1 MNLTLKKKM
10 SPRSM
15 QRVNKIVYKRVQ
27 EVRRDIVVED
37 DSKAIDFLIK

>member
-1 MNLTLKKKM
+1 
-10 SPRSM
+10 M

-27 EVRRDIVVED
+27 EVRSDIVVED

>member
-1 MNLTLKKKM
+1 M

>member
-1 MNLTLKKKM
+1 
-10 SPRSM
+10 M